1 MPFRKGPTG
10 YWSWPARLKAANP
23 LKETKRPWNGWSILR
38 EVLSE
43 LGLEPERIQF
53 ETVGPGMVAS
63 IPQDSARRV
72 EDRIRK
78 LGISPVRRAKGIQRI
93 YDQFT
98 FPVDSK
104 TFVI

>member
-1 MPFRKGPTG
+1 ME
-10 YWSWPARLKAANP
+10 Y
-23 LKETKRPWNGWSILR
+23 LR

-53 ETVGPGMVAS
+53 ETVGPGMLA
-63 IPQDSARRV
+63 QLLKTCQAV
-72 EDRIRK
+72 EERIRK

-104 TFVI
+104 TFVIYKLEIRNKVQITNSQMINISPPP